1 MRMRTRAVL
10 GAALLAAGVAAAA
23 EGDRSGTDLTGTW
36 RILAT
41 IPKQAPVCGQA
52 TDCVYPA
59 LATATRDGT
68 ILQTAPISNTLT
80 GHGSWKRTGPR
91 EFRAYT
97 IYFRVD
103 PATGAFVGT
112 SETTIE
118 VTVARG
124 GRTADGSFTAV
135 ILDAAGTKLTDY
147 AGTVV
152 ADRVDV
158 P

>member
-1 MRMRTRAVL
+1 MRMRL
-10 GAALLAAGVAAAA
+10 LPALLAATFVAGAAAA
-23 EGDRSGTDLTGTW
+23 DQGDRSGTDLSGTW

-41 IPKQAPVCGQA
+41 IPKEAPVCGQTA
-52 TDCVYPA
+52 DCVYPA

-80 GHGSWKRTGPR
+80 GHGSWKRTGAR
-91 EFRAYT
+91 TFRAYT